1 MSNLE
6 KSLKIKA
13 TMANN
18 KVRRAALSVKVFEL
32 KIDESHVSKRKIRLL
47 NDCFIQAKWIYNY
60 IISNDNIFDFNSK
73 IKEIEVN
80 KFNPESQKCDIIVNR
95 PLTIGSQIK
104 QSIVDRAIQNV
115 YNLAKA
121 KRAGLEVGKLKV
133 KKEITSIP
141 LKQFGVTFK
150 IKNDKYISIQGIGT
164 LKVNGLYQIKGFDIA
179 NATLIKKASGYFVK
193 VTIYKEKEIIEKNKE
208 SIGIDFGIK
217 DSIILSNGEKYNYN
231 FEIPKELKNKQR
243 KLSKKKKG
251 SKNYV
256 KQCKRI
262 KKSYEKYTNKKN
274 DAANKLV
281 SKLKKYDKVIFQDEN
296 LKGWHTN
303 LFGKQVQQS
312 ILGRIKTR
320 LKELE
325 TSIMIDRWLPTT
337 KMSPID
343 GKIINPSLNDRIYQ
357 DGDFIEDRDVKSAKT
372 ILCFGLYNPKL
383 TRKEL
388 MSLPAEAITSI
399 FSNYMFENNKL
410 SPMKQEA
417 TAL

>member
-6 KSLKIKA
+6 KSLKIKT

-32 KIDESHVSKRKIRLL
+32 KIDESHISKRKLRLL
-47 NDCFIQAKWIYNY
+47 NDNFIQAKWLYNY
-60 IISNDNIFDFNSK
+60 IVSNDNIFDFNSK
-73 IKEIEVN
+73 VKEIEVK
-80 KFNPESQKCDIIVNR
+80 KFNPETQKCDISTIR

-121 KRAGLEVGKLKV
+121 KRAGLEIGQLKV
-133 KKEITSIP
+133 KKEVNSIP

-150 IKNDKYISIQGIGT
+150 IKNDKYISIQGVG
-164 LKVNGLYQIKGFDIA
+164 LLRVNGLWQIKGVDIA
-179 NATLIKKASGYFVK
+179 NAVLLKKASGYFVK
-193 VTIYKEKEIIEKNKE
+193 VTIYKEKNNTKTNGQF
-208 SIGIDFGIK
+208 IGIDFGIK
-217 DSIILSNGEKYNYN
+217 DSIVLSNGEKYNYQ
-231 FEIPKELKNKQR
+231 FEIPKGLKSKQR
-243 KLSKKKKG
+243 RLSKKKKN
-251 SKNYV
+251 SKNYI
-256 KQCKRI
+256 KQCQKI
-262 KKSYEKYTNKKN
+262 KKSYEKYTNRKN
-274 DAANKLV
+274 DAANKV
-281 SKLKKYDKVIFQDEN
+281 VANLKKYDTVVFQDEN
-296 LKGWHTN
+296 IKGWHMN

-337 KMSPID
+337 KLSPVS
-343 GKIINPSLNDRIYQ
+343 GKIINISLNERTFSDGVYQ
-357 DGDFIEDRDVKSAKT
+357 EDRDIKSAKT
-372 ILCFGLYNPKL
+372 ILAFGLYDPKL

-399 FSNYMFENNKL
+399 FPDYMFGQNKSL
-410 SPMKQEA
+410 SMKQEA